1 MQHSN
6 LGYKNRMV
14 EEQIETISNKNL
26 NIKTTRSELGD
37 SNLVDVTIKLKELEI
52 TYAALYSSINRT
64 FELSLVNF
72 LK

>member
-1 MQHSN
+1 MNEGVFFSKLHD
-6 LGYKNRMV
+6 
-14 EEQIETISNKNL
+14 KNL

-52 TYAALYSSINRT
+52 TYAAIYSSINRT
-64 FELSLVNF
+64 FELSLVKF